1 MEAEMGAGGPTMA
14 DSTVSP
20 EPPTVD
26 GAAAQEASA
35 AWRRV
40 QLARHPER
48 PYTLDYVRLIFDDFI
63 ELHGDRLFAD
73 DAALVGGLAEL
84 DGRTVM
90 VVGQQKGRDTRE
102 NTLRRFGM
110 ARPEGYRKA
119 LRLMEQ
125 AEKFGFPLISFVDTP
140 GADPT
145 LPSEE
150 RGQALAIATNLLEM
164 ARLRTASVAIV
175 IGEGGSGGAIAIG
188 LADRVLMLENAVY
201 SVAAPE
207 AAASIL
213 WRDAALA
220 PRAAETMKITA
231 QDLLGFGLIDAIVP
245 EPPGGAQTDRAAAA
259 AAVKAAILEQLAALD
274 AAYGRGPDLDI
285 PRLLADRFER
295 YRRMGVYGEGE

>member
-1 MEAEMGAGGPTMA
+1 MPDARLSEEAP
-14 DSTVSP
+14 VRR
-20 EPPTVD
+20 
-26 GAAAQEASA
+26 SA
-35 AWRRV
+35 AWQRV

-48 PYTLDYVRLIFDDFI
+48 PYTLDYVRLIFDAFV
-63 ELHGDRLFAD
+63 ELHGDRLFAED
-73 DAALVGGLAEL
+73 PALIGGPAEL

-90 VVGQQKGRDTRE
+90 LIGQQKGRDTRE

-125 AEKFGFPLISFVDTP
+125 AAKFRFPLVSFIDTP

-164 ARLRTASVAIV
+164 ARLETTSVAIV

-213 WRDAALA
+213 WRDASRA
-220 PRAAETMKITA
+220 PQAAETMRITA
-231 QDLLGFGLIDAIVP
+231 PDLLGFGLIDGIVP
-245 EPPGGAQTDRAAAA
+245 EPPGGAQNDRLA
-259 AAVKAAILEQLAALD
+259 AAVAIKAALLEQLASLD
-274 AAYGRGPDLDI
+274 GTYGRGAALDV
-285 PRLLADRFER
+285 PLLLADRFER
-295 YRRMGVYGEGE
+295 YRRIGAYAGDGA